1 MVSSSSVGG
10 LAARAVFYMSSHNVF
25 KSQATYDANTVTAIH
40 TLQNWYNQG
49 TGLWD
54 TTGWWNSA
62 NCLTVLADYA
72 VENPES
78 AASLSI
84 PNIIQNTYEQA
95 QKTSI
100 QAIKSLSKVG
110 LPISTYVRVSKR
122 SDISKRGF
130 DNFLNDYYDDEGW
143 WALALIRSHD
153 VGVYGLGDQK
163 YLLAAEEIF
172 EDMKKGASDCGGIY
186 WSKVGTYTNAIA
198 NELYLKV
205 AASLA
210 NRVPDKKDYYLNIA
224 KTEWDWFK
232 SSGMINENNL
242 INDGLNG
249 QCKNNGM
256 NTWTYNQGVILGAL
270 VELSKATGDN
280 SYLTEASSI
289 ATAAIVHLSRDGILY
304 EGCEPDCGADGA
316 QFKGVFMRNL
326 RELQQA
332 APQDAFKNFLLNN
345 ADTIWAKD
353 RNSTTNQL
361 GPTWIGPFATASAGT
376 HSSAMDALVAAV
388 AVA

>member
-1 MVSSSSVGG
+1 MVSSSFIGG
-10 LAARAVFYMSSHNVF
+10 LASRAVFLMSSYIIFRTEAV
-25 KSQATYDANTVTAIH
+25 YDANTVSAIH
-40 TLQNWYNQG
+40 TLQQWYNQG

-62 NCLTVLADYA
+62 NCLTMLADYA
-72 VENPES
+72 VENPKSAES
-78 AASLSI
+78 LNI
-84 PNIIQNTYEQA
+84 PSVIQNTYTQA
-95 QKTSI
+95 QKTTV
-100 QAIKSLSKVG
+100 QAIKSLNAAG
-110 LPISTYVRVSKR
+110 LPISTYTRVSKR

-163 YLLAAEEIF
+163 YLQAAMEIF
-172 EDMKKGASDCGGIY
+172 EDMKKGASPCGGIY

-210 NRVPDKKDYYLNIA
+210 NRVPAQKDYYLNIA
-224 KTEWDWFK
+224 KTQWAWFK
-232 SSGMINENNL
+232 NSGMINGDHL
-242 INDGLNG
+242 VNDGLTED
-249 QCKNNGM
+249 CKNNGM
-256 NTWTYNQGVILGAL
+256 QTWTYNQGVILGGL
-270 VELSKATGDN
+270 VELSKATGDT
-280 SYLTEASSI
+280 SLLSEASTI
-289 ATAAIVHLSRDGILY
+289 ATAAITHLSKDGVLY

-326 RELQQA
+326 RTLQQA
-332 APQDAFKNFLLNN
+332 APQDVFKNFLLTN
-345 ADTIWAKD
+345 ADAIWAND
-353 RNSTTNQL
+353 RNTNNQL
-361 GPTWIGPFATASAGT
+361 GPTWNGPFAAASAGT
-376 HSSAMDALVAAV
+376 QSSAMDALVAAV

>member
-1 MVSSSSVGG
+1 MVSSSLVGG
-10 LAARAVFYMSSHNVF
+10 LAARAVFYMSSHNIF
-25 KSQATYDANTVTAIH
+25 KSLEAYDANTVTAIKV
-40 TLQNWYNQG
+40 LQDWYNPG

-54 TTGWWNSA
+54 STGWWNSA

-72 VENPES
+72 VENPNS
-78 AASLSI
+78 AASLDI
-84 PNIIQNTYEQA
+84 PNVIQNTYEQA
-95 QKTSI
+95 QKTTV
-100 QAIKSLSKVG
+100 QAIKALNAVG
-110 LPISTYVRVSKR
+110 LPISTYTRISKR

-163 YLLAAEEIF
+163 YLEAAMEIF
-172 EDMKKGASDCGGIY
+172 EDMKGGASKCGGIY

-210 NRVPDKKDYYLNIA
+210 TRVPGRKDYYLNIA
-224 KTEWDWFK
+224 KTEWAWFK
-232 SSGMINENNL
+232 SSGMINKDNL
-242 INDGLNG
+242 VNDGLDD

-270 VELSKATGDN
+270 VELSKATGDK
-280 SYLTEASSI
+280 SFLTEASAI
-289 ATAAIVHLSRDGILY
+289 ATAAIVHLTRDGILY

-326 RELQQA
+326 RALQQA
-332 APQDAFKNFLLNN
+332 APQEAFKTFLLKN
-345 ADTIWAKD
+345 ADAIWAND
-353 RNSTTNQL
+353 RNNQNQL
-361 GPTWIGPFATASAGT
+361 GPTWNGPFATASAGT

-388 AVA
+388 GVA

>member
-1 MVSSSSVGG
+1 MVSSSLVGG
-10 LAARAVFYMSSHNVF
+10 LAARAVFYMSSHNTF
-25 KSQATYDANTVTAIH
+25 DTSAAYDTDTVAAIH
-40 TLQNWYNQG
+40 TLQTWYNQG

-62 NCLTVLADYA
+62 NCLTMLADYA
-72 VENPES
+72 VENPSS

-84 PNIIQNTYEQA
+84 PSVIQNTYEQA
-95 QKTSI
+95 QKTTV
-100 QAIKSLSKVG
+100 QATKAFNAAG
-110 LPISTYVRVSKR
+110 LPVSTYVRVSKR
-122 SDISKRGF
+122 DLSKRGF

-163 YLLAAEEIF
+163 YLEAAMEIF
-172 EDMKKGASDCGGIY
+172 EDMKKGASECGGIY

-210 NRVPDKKDYYLNIA
+210 NRVPGQKDYYLDIA
-224 KTEWDWFK
+224 NKQWAWFK
-232 SSGMINENNL
+232 SSGMINGDNL
-242 INDGLNG
+242 INDGLDDN
-249 QCKNNGM
+249 CKNNGM
-256 NTWTYNQGVILGAL
+256 KTWTYNQGVILGAL
-270 VELSKATGDN
+270 VELSKATGDA
-280 SYLTEASSI
+280 SLLTEASTI
-289 ATAAIVHLSRDGILY
+289 ATSAIVHLTKDGVLY

-326 RELQQA
+326 RALQQA
-332 APQDAFKNFLLNN
+332 APQDAFKSFLLKN
-345 ADTIWAKD
+345 ADAIWAND
-353 RNSTTNQL
+353 RNSDNQL
-361 GPTWIGPFATASAGT
+361 GPTWNGPFATASAGT
-376 HSSAMDALVAAV
+376 QSSAMDALVAAV

>member
-1 MVSSSSVGG
+1 MVSSSFVGG

-25 KSQATYDANTVTAIH
+25 KSSAAYDANTVTAINV
-40 TLQNWYNQG
+40 LQDWYNPT

-54 TTGWWNSA
+54 GTGWWNSA

-72 VENPES
+72 VENPNS
-78 AASLSI
+78 AASIDI
-84 PNIIQNTYEQA
+84 PNVIQNTYEQA
-95 QKTSI
+95 QKTTV
-100 QAIKSLSKVG
+100 QAIKAFNAAG
-110 LPISTYVRVSKR
+110 LPISTYTRISKR

-163 YLLAAEEIF
+163 YLEGAMEIF
-172 EDMKKGASDCGGIY
+172 EDMKNGTSDCGGIY

-210 NRVPDKKDYYLNIA
+210 NRVSGKKDYYLNIA
-224 KTEWDWFK
+224 KTEWAWFK
-232 SSGMINENNL
+232 SSGMINKDNL
-242 INDGLNG
+242 INDGLND

-256 NTWTYNQGVILGAL
+256 NTWTYNQGVVLGAL
-270 VELSKATGDN
+270 VELFKATGDK
-280 SYLTEASSI
+280 SYLTEASAI
-289 ATAAIVHLSRDGILY
+289 ATAAIVHLTRDGILY

-326 RELQQA
+326 RDLQQA
-332 APQDAFKNFLLNN
+332 APQDAFKSFLLKN
-345 ADTIWAKD
+345 ADAIWAND
-353 RNSTTNQL
+353 RNSQNQL
-361 GPTWIGPFATASAGT
+361 GPTWNGPFATASAGT
-376 HSSAMDALVAAV
+376 HSSALDALVAAV